1 MSGIL
6 IYTLRNLFT
15 IISIKCIVDAFCQT
29 QELNINCKVYQLCL
43 SCKSLFQPC
52 NQILT
57 AVFGLHDA
65 MLTRPVKLFKNRNNE
80 IGVIFLIRNES
91 SIDVKPPD
99 VTVFTS

>member
-1 MSGIL
+1 
-6 IYTLRNLFT
+6 
-15 IISIKCIVDAFCQT
+15 
-29 QELNINCKVYQLCL
+29 
-43 SCKSLFQPC
+43 
-52 NQILT
+52 
-57 AVFGLHDA
+57 